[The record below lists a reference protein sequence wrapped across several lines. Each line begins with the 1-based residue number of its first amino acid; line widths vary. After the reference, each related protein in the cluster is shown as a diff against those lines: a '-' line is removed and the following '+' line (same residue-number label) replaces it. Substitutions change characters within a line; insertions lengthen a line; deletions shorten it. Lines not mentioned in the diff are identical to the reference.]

1 MIGQAISHYRIIE
14 KLGGGGMGVAN
25 CRATRKHSERFRR
38 EERAASCSDRKVVSA
53 NSERA
58 RPVYYGDVF
67 ELTKEIPVKEI
78 NMKKLLCVVVCLFP
92 VLMFAQSP
100 FDGTWKTNMAASKLS
115 TKPYVFSVNNGMYDC
130 ESCVPKINTK
140 ADGQDQAVTG
150 QTYDT
155 ISVQVVDAN
164 SIHAVTKKAG
174 KPTSDSTR
182 TLSADGKVLTVAGT
196 SYPADGSQPY
206 KYEAKYTRVAKS
218 PAGSNATSGSW
229 RIQNVNEDTAGLT
242 SMWKV
247 SGDEV
252 SMSTPTGENWQAKF
266 GGPESPVKGTYA
278 SETVSVKKL
287 GPREME
293 ATYKRDEKPYSVE
306 KMTVSADGKKM
317 TSVVDNKWTGRI
329 STMVDEKQ

>member
-1 MIGQAISHYRIIE
+1 
-14 KLGGGGMGVAN
+14 
-25 CRATRKHSERFRR
+25 
-38 EERAASCSDRKVVSA
+38 
-53 NSERA
+53 
-58 RPVYYGDVF
+58 
-67 ELTKEIPVKEI
+67 
-78 NMKKLLCVVVCLFP
+78 MKTLLCVVMWFLP
-92 VLMFAQSP
+92 LMLFAQSP
-100 FDGTWKTNMAASKLS
+100 FDGTWKTNMAESKLS
-115 TKPYVFSVNNGMYDC
+115 QKPYVFSVNNGMYDC
-130 ESCVPKINTK
+130 ESCVPKINIK
-140 ADGQDQAVTG
+140 ANGQDQAVTG
-150 QTYDT
+150 QPYDT
-155 ISVQVVDAN
+155 VSMQVVDAN

-182 TLSADGKVLTVAGT
+182 TLSADGKMLTVAGT

-206 KYEAKYTRVAKS
+206 KYEVKYMRVAKG

-252 SMSTPTGENWQAKF
+252 SMSTPTGESWQAKF

-278 SETVSVKKL
+278 NETVSVKKL

-293 ATYKRDEKPYSVE
+293 VTYKRDGKLYSTN

-317 TSVVDNKWTGRI
+317 TSVADNKWTGRV
-329 STMVDEKQ
+329 STYIDEKQ